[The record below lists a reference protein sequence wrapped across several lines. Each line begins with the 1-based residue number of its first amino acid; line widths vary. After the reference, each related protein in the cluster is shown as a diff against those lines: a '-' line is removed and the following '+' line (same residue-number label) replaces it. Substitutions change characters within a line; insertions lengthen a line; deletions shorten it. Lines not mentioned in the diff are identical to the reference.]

1 MLFRSDANVGL
12 MDATPYMEAG
22 VGIDNIASILRID
35 YIWRLTYLDRP
46 YIDRSGLRISLHFSF

>member
-1 MLFRSDANVGL
+1 